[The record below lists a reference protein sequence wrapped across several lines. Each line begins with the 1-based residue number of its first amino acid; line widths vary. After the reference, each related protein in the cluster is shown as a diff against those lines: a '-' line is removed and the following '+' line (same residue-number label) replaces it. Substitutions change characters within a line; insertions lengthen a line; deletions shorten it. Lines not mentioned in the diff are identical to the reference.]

1 MAVSASLL
9 FVAADPTASQ
19 YEITPYLS
27 YSAAFWLLVLV
38 GIVLG
43 QVVIFESAITEERH
57 RYWKW
62 GFVLLVAANAVLL
75 LLPALRYHL
84 YARGDMLTFIG
95 MIGEIDSIG
104 AIPDSNYYPNLHVLA
119 LTLTYVTGVEVTALV
134 NAVPPL
140 FSVLYMVS
148 LYKLS
153 TVLFEDQ
160 RKPLFVLPFGALLLY
175 KFENLLFSPNVAAF
189 MMVPFVFYLLFQ
201 IYASRSPTRFEVAFL
216 LAVVAIVFYH
226 PVTTAFLVGLFVALK
241 LSLVVRRRLGGRSVS
256 RENTPLVTASIA
268 FVVFFSWYYSFN
280 SIVGSTT
287 AIVYALFGVQQFS
300 PAAVK
305 ITSVLGR
312 VSPDISDLL
321 LVGIYSY
328 GLVAALFGLGLV
340 FVGYKLYLH
349 RFDRRELTVVEAFLS
364 LVLFG
369 FAGGAVASFF
379 VDFRFGPTRFLRY
392 VRFAASILIGLGFYT
407 LFRRVDGRVL
417 RYLRP
422 VVYVSFL
429 VFASLSMF
437 MLYGSPLSND
447 SNLQITEAEIE
458 GATWLLEHRDTS
470 MLIDELGISQ
480 FRIFTYNYE
489 ADLPDDNIRR
499 FETRPPPHFT
509 YRNASALDQPPENLP
524 QKRYMMVTRLGRIEN
539 PRFYPQYRDFWRH
552 TPQDFRRLERDSSVT
567 HLYDGGELDA
577 YLVRNVGA
585 SVTNSTDWSGANGTA
600 AGGG

>member
-1 MAVSASLL
+1 MAVAASLL
-9 FVAADPTASQ
+9 FVAADPTATR

-27 YSAAFWLLVLV
+27 YSAVFWLLVLV
-38 GIVLG
+38 GMVLG
-43 QVVIFESAITEERH
+43 QVVVFESAITEERH

-62 GFVLLVAANAVLL
+62 GFVLLIAANAVLL
-75 LLPALRYHL
+75 LLPAIRYHL

-95 MIGEIDSIG
+95 MIREIHSIG
-104 AIPDSNYYPNLHVLA
+104 AIPETNYYPNLHVLA
-119 LTLTYVTGVEVTALV
+119 LTLTYATGLDATALV

-175 KFENLLFSPNVAAF
+175 KFENLLFSPNIAAF

-201 IYASRSPTRFEVAFL
+201 VYTNRSATRYEVAFL
-216 LAVVAIVFYH
+216 VVVVAIVFYH
-226 PVTTAFLVGLFVALK
+226 PITTAFLVGLFVALK
-241 LSLVVRRRLGGRSVS
+241 LSLVVRRHLGGRSVS

-300 PAAVK
+300 PEAVQ

-312 VSPDISDLL
+312 VSPELSDLL

-328 GLVAALFGLGLV
+328 GLVAALFSSGLV
-340 FVGYKLYLH
+340 FLGYKLYLH
-349 RFDRRELTVVEAFLS
+349 RSDRRELTVVEAFLS
-364 LVLFG
+364 LVLLG
-369 FAGGAVASFF
+369 FAAGAIASFF
-379 VDFRFGPTRFLRY
+379 VDFRVGPTRFLRY
-392 VRFAASILIGLGFYT
+392 VRFAASILVGLGFYT

-422 VVYVSFL
+422 VVYVAFF

-480 FRIFTYNYE
+480 FRAFTYNYD
-489 ADLPDDNIRR
+489 ADLRDDNIRR
-499 FETRPPPHFT
+499 FEAQPPPHFNYQNT
-509 YRNASALDQPPENLP
+509 SALDQPPENLP
-524 QKRYMMVTRLGRIEN
+524 QDRYLMVTRLGRIQN

-552 TPQDFRRLERDSSVT
+552 TPQDFRRLERDSSVD
-567 HLYDGGELDA
+567 HVYDDGELDT
-577 YLVRNVGA
+577 YLVRNAGA
-585 SVTNSTDWSGANGTA
+585 SATNSTAPGGTNETA
-600 AGGG
+600 AGGR